1 MPNEQTGK
9 STLGALRLQYLGGDD
24 DWYSGA
30 SDTISS
36 PITISGA
43 FASILKF
50 ANENSLSIV
59 PEAQN
64 MTKYD
69 GSGIATV
76 TLSASGGGSD
86 FVGVTGTAT
95 FINNTQS
102 NMPISMSAVNME
114 TIGDN
119 AYPTPF
125 MGDAGV
131 DPNGTLTLTF
141 GVDYGYPL
149 LVGSILDLHSLNN
162 TTYSDITNLE
172 QVSEFGQYKVLGE
185 FTITLTQNS

>member
-24 DWYSGA
+24 DWYSGTSA
-30 SDTISS
+30 TISS

-50 ANENSLSIV
+50 ANENSLNIV

-86 FVGVTGTAT
+86 FVGVTGTVT
-95 FINNTQS
+95 LKNNSQYNMHINFS
-102 NMPISMSAVNME
+102 GVDMK
-114 TIGDN
+114 TIGSN
-119 AYPTPF
+119 NYPSPLK
-125 MGDAGV
+125 GDADV
-131 DPNGTLTLTF
+131 EPNKSLTLSIGT
-141 GVDYGYPL
+141 DYEGPL
-149 LVGSILDLHSLNN
+149 LVGSAFEAYGVNN
-162 TTYSDITNLE
+162 ITYSDITNLE
-172 QVSEFGQYKVLGE
+172 AISEFGQYKVLGE

>member
-24 DWYSGA
+24 DWYSGT

-86 FVGVTGTAT
+86 FVGVTGTIT
-95 FINNTQS
+95 LQNNSQYTMDMQL
-102 NMPISMSAVNME
+102 NAVQMGGDDNPPYPRALIANTGASANSTE
-114 TIGDN
+114 TLNVGTD
-119 AYPTPF
+119 F
-125 MGDAGV
+125 AG
-131 DPNGTLTLTF
+131 
-141 GVDYGYPL
+141 PL
-149 LVGSILDLHSLNN
+149 VVGSVLEAVGVGNI
-162 TTYSDITNLE
+162 TYSNITNLE
-172 QVSEFGQYKVLGE
+172 ALSEPGMYKVLGE
-185 FTITLTQNS
+185 FAITITQS

>member
-24 DWYSGA
+24 DWYSGT

-50 ANENSLSIV
+50 ANDNSLSIV

-69 GSGIATV
+69 GNGVATV
-76 TLSASGGGSD
+76 TLSPERMDVNTAGGS
-86 FVGVTGTAT
+86 AT
-95 FINNTQS
+95 DYEVVKGQIRVINNS
-102 NMPISMSAVNME
+102 SVIKSAILAYVEKYDFLSGVVCESGELAANGGQMYWGTDSFVSPQNVFIANTVAGPDCYNVVDNGSGSY
-114 TIGDN
+114 TINGDN
-119 AYPTPF
+119 FFLQAIFPAST
-125 MGDAGV
+125 
-131 DPNGTLTLTF
+131 
-141 GVDYGYPL
+141 
-149 LVGSILDLHSLNN
+149 
-162 TTYSDITNLE
+162 
-172 QVSEFGQYKVLGE
+172 
-185 FTITLTQNS
+185 